1 MNILDKSDKTLNEKG
16 NGLGFDSSLVSLII
30 SNLAVTAWA
39 VVDSWSLPA
48 IMWVYW
54 LQSVSIGFF
63 WFFKILMLKDFSTK
77 NFRIGRSVLPT
88 TRTKIHTA
96 VFFLAHYGFFH
107 LAYAAGIGKLNQT
120 DRAIAVIAAGTV
132 FFLNQFYSFV
142 YNQKQ
147 LPQQQK
153 PNIGKFMLYPYL
165 RIIPMHFTIMAA
177 SMLHD
182 KFGLKSQSK
191 FILLIFLLLKTV
203 ADVAMYV
210 QCKKGFAD
218 KPARPV
224 HHQPEQIVKE
234 AL

>member
-1 MNILDKSDKTLNEKG
+1 MAVNILDKSYKTLNEKCKHIS
-16 NGLGFDSSLVSLII
+16 FDSSLASLII
-30 SNLAVTAWA
+30 CNLAVTAWA

-63 WFFKILMLKDFSTK
+63 WFFKILMLTDFSTK
-77 NFRIGRSVLPT
+77 NFRIGRSVQPT

-96 VFFLAHYGFFH
+96 VFFLVHYGFFH
-107 LAYAAGIGKLNQT
+107 LGYAAAIGKLNQT
-120 DRAIAVIAAGTV
+120 DTAIPVIAAGVV

-142 YNQKQ
+142 YNQKRR
-147 LPQQQK
+147 PQQQK
-153 PNIGKFMLYPYL
+153 PNIGKLMFYPYI

-177 SMLHD
+177 GILHE
-182 KFGLKSQSK
+182 KFGLKFQSK
-191 FILLIFLLLKTV
+191 LTLLLFLLLKTV

-224 HHQPEQIVKE
+224 HQ
-234 AL
+234 